1 MNSGGF
7 GRLTFARKA
16 RSDAKPGQ
24 PHLAGRFVEQDV
36 GRLDVFVDEPA
47 LMKLAQGRGNSNGQA
62 QEASNLHGPTVQ
74 TVERLA
80 AQIIEH
86 QHGPTGVAH
95 EGERPRR
102 PCPVELIFQL
112 VFVREAI
119 EVLRGT
125 GGRRQGQQAARRAGC
140 HRRPVASHG

>member
-1 MNSGGF
+1 M
-7 GRLTFARKA
+7 ARRRK
-16 RSDAKPGQ
+16 RPS
-24 PHLAGRFVEQDV
+24 
-36 GRLDVFVDEPA
+36 
-47 LMKLAQGRGNSNGQA
+47 SI
-62 QEASNLHGPTVQ
+62 GPTVQ

-112 VFVREAI
+112 VFVRKAI
-119 EVLRGT
+119 E
-125 GGRRQGQQAARRAGC
+125 
-140 HRRPVASHG
+140 S

>member
-1 MNSGGF
+1 MVSGGS
-7 GRLTFARKA
+7 GAC
-16 RSDAKPGQ
+16 RSRDRRDAMPNPVSRTCPSAQ
-24 PHLAGRFVEQDV
+24 SHHNVSW
-36 GRLDVFVDEPA
+36 LDVFVDEPA
-47 LMKLAQGRGNSNGQA
+47 LMKLAQSRGNSDSQA
-62 QEASNLHGPTVQ
+62 QEASYLHGLTEQ

-95 EGERPRR
+95 EGQRPRR

-119 EVLRGT
+119 E
-125 GGRRQGQQAARRAGC
+125 
-140 HRRPVASHG
+140 S